1 MLNRKTAMVVALL
14 IIFSPAGL
22 LAQTS
27 AKKKAATAVENGASG
42 KTEPLRVINGEM
54 RGRTV
59 RGQVKQNSRSTTFSF
74 TITKADVV
82 NGRLQ
87 LTGDFALGGARAQ
100 AGHQVTATI
109 AGIMSKAADPWPSAN
124 NSQGKDPKKSKEEEK
139 KAGEQQ
145 QGREAKSPETASQL
159 GQLAQSTQDTARK
172 TPPAPG
178 EKTEQSQSLYA
189 QAEAVTGCGIMFLR
203 LTLPDRLRAKM
214 GRVAEPLQLGVLLK
228 PFDNELGEEINRA
241 ICRLLHRQQ
250 SRDQSASLSQLNRL
264 LTTSN

>member
-1 MLNRKTAMVVALL
+1 MALAFL

-27 AKKKAATAVENGASG
+27 AKKKAAAAVERGASG
-42 KTEPLRVINGEM
+42 TTEPLRVINGEM

-59 RGQVKQNSRSTTFSF
+59 RGQVERNSRSTTFSF

-87 LTGDFALGGARAQ
+87 LTGDFALGSARPQ
-100 AGHQVTATI
+100 AGDQVTATI
-109 AGIMSKAADPWPSAN
+109 AGIMSKAANPWPRAN
-124 NSQGKDPKKSKEEEK
+124 YEQGNDPKKSKEEEK

-145 QGREAKSPETASQL
+145 QGREAKSPEAASQL

-172 TPPAPG
+172 TPPAAG
-178 EKTEQSQSLYA
+178 EKTEQTQSLYA
-189 QAEAVTGCGIMFLR
+189 QAEAVTGCGIMFLS

-214 GRVAEPLQLGVLLK
+214 GRIADPLQLGVLLK

-241 ICRLLHRQQ
+241 ICRLLQREQ

-264 LTTSN
+264 LTSSN